1 LFKAGKDEPM
11 TANLLM
17 IKTRKRQDP
26 LGVVAPSDFE
36 FEVGE
41 EIDPQVLVTNPCITL
56 YCLDHA
62 NQCAFFVENAPG
74 MNLSKEPFYYKAQYE
89 NTINLYSATYDT
101 LHELA
106 KDISMDNS
114 RLVFVYSV
122 GRAGSTLVDSAI
134 NEVNGVVGISEPD
147 VFTQLVAF
155 RDFEGSNVDEISAL
169 VNTCMKLQCKP
180 TEQIPSPITWAVKFR
195 SFCIE
200 IGDLIYK
207 HFPNAKNIYLY
218 RDLEPWVL
226 SNGRAFLE
234 NNDSLEYRAG
244 WQQMGSY
251 VVPSIARHVR
261 ENGPLLRLSELGAQ
275 IWLANLERYM
285 ELHEKGMPWLALQ
298 FEDIKVAP
306 QTAVKKII
314 EYCRFQNVNMDA
326 VYKSLE
332 HDSQAG
338 SPISQE
344 ILAGRDFKLTDE
356 IRADLAQA
364 LANHPTIH
372 SGDYVVP
379 STWVRE

>member
-1 LFKAGKDEPM
+1 M
-11 TANLLM
+11 TANLLV
-17 IKTRKRQDP
+17 ITARNRKDP
-26 LGVVAPSDFE
+26 LGVVDPSDFE
-36 FEVGE
+36 FEVGD
-41 EIDPQVLVTNPCITL
+41 EIDPQVLVTTPRITL

-62 NQCAFFVENAPG
+62 HQRALFVENSPG
-74 MNLSKEPFYYKAQYE
+74 VNLSKEPFYYKAQYE
-89 NTINLYSATYDT
+89 NAVNLYSVSYDT

-106 KDISMDNS
+106 KDISLDSS
-114 RLVFVYSV
+114 RLVIVYSV

-134 NEVNGVVGISEPD
+134 NEVSGVVGVSEPD

-180 TEQIPSPITWAVKFR
+180 TEQIPSPIAWAVKFR

-200 IGDLIYK
+200 IGDLVYK
-207 HFPNAKNIYLY
+207 HFPHTKNIYLY
-218 RDLEPWVL
+218 RNLEPWLL

-251 VVPSIARHVR
+251 VVPFIARRVR
-261 ENGPLLRLSELGAQ
+261 ENGPLLRLSEMGAQ
-275 IWLANLERYM
+275 MWLANLERYL
-285 ELHEKGMPWLALQ
+285 ELHESGMPWLALR
-298 FEDIKVAP
+298 FEDIKSAP
-306 QTAVKKII
+306 QEAVKEII
-314 EYCRFQNVNMDA
+314 DYCGFPNVNMDA

-332 HDSQAG
+332 RDSQAG

-344 ILAGRDFKLTDE
+344 ILAGSDFMLTDE
-356 IRADLAQA
+356 MRADLTQA
-364 LANHPTIH
+364 LAAHPTIR

-379 STWVRE
+379 STWVRK